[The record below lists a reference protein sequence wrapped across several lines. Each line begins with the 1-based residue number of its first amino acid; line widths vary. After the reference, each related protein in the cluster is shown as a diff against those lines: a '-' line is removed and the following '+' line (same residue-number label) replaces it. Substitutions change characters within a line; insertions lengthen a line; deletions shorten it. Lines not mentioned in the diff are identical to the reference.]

1 MRIYVQN
8 LTRGNDL
15 LPRKNKQ
22 NVLHNSHTC
31 GTDVGLDQESGP
43 GLVTEEG
50 RDQDHVTGGR
60 DHVRGGAEILVRG
73 RDLVTDGRENS
84 IGPVRKKLAWDGTRK
99 Q

>member
-1 MRIYVQN
+1 MIYYQE
-8 LTRGNDL
+8 
-15 LPRKNKQ
+15 KNKK

-50 RDQDHVTGGR
+50 HDQDHATGGR
-60 DHVRGGAEILVRG
+60 DHVRGGAEILVLVRG
-73 RDLVTDGRENS
+73 QDLVIDGRENS
-84 IGPVRKKLAWDGTRK
+84 IGPVRKKLAGDGTRK